1 MARLLSK
8 MKNPKRVIQKL
19 ASDGDHD
26 NTLPMLTIAD
36 TTRNKIVSTLG
47 EFCGTFLFLFFS
59 FAGTQVANGV
69 AAANASEDTLT
80 VILFVALSF
89 GVSLTAN
96 VWAFYRVSG
105 GLFNPVVTLALVVC
119 GGLPPLRGLLIL
131 PVQIIAGI
139 CAAGIASAM
148 FPGPLVVDTLLGN
161 GTNTAQGFFIELILT
176 TQLVFVILMLA
187 VEKHRSTFLA
197 PVGIGVSFFLSELVG
212 VHFTGAS
219 LNPARSFGPAVVNRE
234 FPGYF
239 WIYVFGPTFGSLLA
253 CLLYA
258 VLRYLRYYEVNP
270 DQDADGQDEDAE
282 AAAKD

>member
-1 MARLLSK
+1 MSQINIELVVLRPSSTLGYRPQLNIPDPEHTSTFTMPRLLSK

-26 NTLPMLTIAD
+26 NTLPMLSIAD
-36 TTRNKIVSTLG
+36 TTRNKIVSGLG

-59 FAGTQVANGV
+59 FAGTQVANVV
-69 AAANASEDTLT
+69 AAASASEDTLT

-105 GLFNPVVTLALVVC
+105 GLFNPVVSGISPVQCLSGRPLSDLLFPKVTLALVVC
-119 GGLPPLRGLLIL
+119 GGLPVLRGLLIL

-176 TQLVFVILMLA
+176 AQLVFVILMLA

-212 VHFTGAS
+212 
-219 LNPARSFGPAVVNRE
+219 E
-234 FPGYF
+234 
-239 WIYVFGPTFGSLLA
+239 
-253 CLLYA
+253 
-258 VLRYLRYYEVNP
+258 
-270 DQDADGQDEDAE
+270 
-282 AAAKD
+282 

>member
-59 FAGTQVANGV
+59 FAGTQVANEV

-96 VWAFYRVSG
+96 IWAFYRVSG

-176 TQLVFVILMLA
+176 AQLVFVILMLA

-197 PVGIGVSFFLSELVG
+197 PVGIGVSFFLSELV
-212 VHFTGAS
+212 GAS

-282 AAAKD
+282 TAAKD

>member
-1 MARLLSK
+1 

-26 NTLPMLTIAD
+26 NTLPMLSIAD
-36 TTRNKIVSTLG
+36 TTRNKIVSGLG

-59 FAGTQVANGV
+59 FAGTQVANVV
-69 AAANASEDTLT
+69 AAASASEDTLT

-119 GGLPPLRGLLIL
+119 GGLPVLRGLLIL

-176 TQLVFVILMLA
+176 AQLVFVILMLA

-212 VHFTGAS
+212 VYFTGAS
-219 LNPARSFGPAVVNRE
+219 LNPARSFGPAVVNRQ

-258 VLRYLRYYEVNP
+258 VLRWLRYYEVNP

-282 AAAKD
+282 AGAKD

>member
-1 MARLLSK
+1 

-26 NTLPMLTIAD
+26 NTLPMLSIAD
-36 TTRNKIVSTLG
+36 TTRNKIVSGLG

-59 FAGTQVANGV
+59 FAGTQVANVV
-69 AAANASEDTLT
+69 AAASASEDTLT

-212 VHFTGAS
+212 VYFTGAS
-219 LNPARSFGPAVVNRE
+219 LNPARSFGPAVVNRQ

-258 VLRYLRYYEVNP
+258 VLRWLRYYEVNP

-282 AAAKD
+282 AAVKD

>member
-1 MARLLSK
+1 

-26 NTLPMLTIAD
+26 NTLPMLSIAD
-36 TTRNKIVSTLG
+36 TTRNKIVSGLG

-59 FAGTQVANGV
+59 FAGTQVANVV
-69 AAANASEDTLT
+69 AVASASEDTLT

-119 GGLPPLRGLLIL
+119 GGLPVLRGLLIL

-176 TQLVFVILMLA
+176 AQLVFVILMLA

-212 VHFTGAS
+212 VYFTGAS
-219 LNPARSFGPAVVNRE
+219 LNPARSFGPAVVNRQ

-258 VLRYLRYYEVNP
+258 VLRWLRYYEVNP
-270 DQDADGQDEDAE
+270 DQDADGQDEDDE